1 MLALLI
7 ESALRSLLLG
17 LAVWVGLRIFGVRS
31 PPLQMMAWTVVVVAS
46 LAMPVLMR
54 GLTVTVPAAAPQLV
68 KIVRVPH
75 ALTSAYLQPNVPTF
89 PPQVAESG
97 EPRMAPA
104 ARVDGWSVATW
115 RSVATAFY
123 LLVACVMLFRLL
135 LGLVLTWRLRHA
147 AQLVREPWTA
157 GSDVR
162 VSSAL
167 SMPVTV
173 GATILLP
180 ADFAE
185 WSAVKRRAAISH
197 ERSHVARG
205 DFYVLIVARLNRC
218 LFWFSPL
225 SWWLARSLTEL
236 AEVLSDDA
244 AIEAIGDRAS
254 YAEILLDV
262 ASHVGRLPA
271 ALPMARPHTVR
282 LRIERILAATGLPA
296 RIGWRKRASFAAA
309 LVPVVAICTVTVAP
323 GGNAPQQDGQAPS
336 DPQAYC
342 VNRNADFYPYTGE
355 PCKSGYQ
362 LGSGN
367 CRKTDGRM
375 VTVPREQC
383 VAMAGTVE
391 LPFEPRLDPPRLYP
405 YPRLR

>member
-17 LAVWVGLRIFGVRS
+17 FAVWVGLRMFGVRS
-31 PPLQMMAWTVVVVAS
+31 PPLQMMAWTVVVAAS
-46 LAMPVLMR
+46 LAMPMLMR

-68 KIVRVPH
+68 KIARVPD
-75 ALTSAYLQPNVPTF
+75 ALTSPYLQPDVLAL

-97 EPRMAPA
+97 EAPPPGIAPA
-104 ARVDGWSVATW
+104 AGRDGPSVATW
-115 RSVATAFY
+115 WSVATAFY

-135 LGLVLTWRLRHA
+135 LGLVLTWRLRRA
-147 AQLVREPWTA
+147 AQPIREPWTA

-162 VSSAL
+162 VSSAVG
-167 SMPVTV
+167 MPFTF
-173 GATILLP
+173 GGTILLP

-185 WSAVKRRAAISH
+185 WSAVKRRAAMSH

-205 DFYVLIVARLNRC
+205 DFYVLLLARLNRC

-254 YAEILLDV
+254 YAEMLLDV

-309 LVPVVAICTVTVAP
+309 LVPVVGICTVTIAP
-323 GGNAPQQDGQAPS
+323 GGNAAQKDDQAPS

-342 VNRNADFYPYTGE
+342 VNRDADFYPYKGE

-362 LGSGN
+362 LGAGN

-375 VTVPREQC
+375 VIVPREQC

-391 LPFEPRLDPPRLYP
+391 LPFEPRLLLPFVR
-405 YPRLR
+405 

>member
-1 MLALLI
+1 
-7 ESALRSLLLG
+7 
-17 LAVWVGLRIFGVRS
+17 
-31 PPLQMMAWTVVVVAS
+31 
-46 LAMPVLMR
+46 
-54 GLTVTVPAAAPQLV
+54 
-68 KIVRVPH
+68 
-75 ALTSAYLQPNVPTF
+75 
-89 PPQVAESG
+89 
-97 EPRMAPA
+97 
-104 ARVDGWSVATW
+104 
-115 RSVATAFY
+115 
-123 LLVACVMLFRLL
+123 MLFRLL
-135 LGLVLTWRLRHA
+135 LGLVLTSRLRHA
-147 AQLVREPWTA
+147 AQPVREPWTA

-162 VSSAL
+162 VSSGIT
-167 SMPVTV
+167 MPVTFC
-173 GATILLP
+173 ATILLP
-180 ADFAE
+180 ADFAA
-185 WSAVKRRAAISH
+185 WSALKRGAAMSH
-197 ERSHVARG
+197 ERSHVVRG
-205 DFYVLIVARLNRC
+205 DFYVLLVARLNRC

-262 ASHVGRLPA
+262 ASHVGRPPA

-282 LRIERILAATGLPA
+282 LRIERILAAAGLPA

-309 LVPVVAICTVTVAP
+309 LVPVVAICTVTIAP
-323 GGNAPQQDGQAPS
+323 GGNAAQKDGQAPS

-342 VNRNADFYPYTGE
+342 VNRDADFYPYTGE

-391 LPFEPRLDPPRLYP
+391 LPFEPRRYPPPRLYP
-405 YPRLR
+405 QLR